1 MLAYAVLLKQLDRLY
16 FSPLAENESIEMR
29 ADAIEAFV
37 HASGW
42 TWDKLLAKMAEPEG
56 N

>member
-1 MLAYAVLLKQLDRLY
+1 MLAYATLLKQLDRLY
-16 FSPLAENESIEMR
+16 FSPLAENETIEMR
-29 ADAIEAFV
+29 ADTIEVFV

-42 TWDKLLAKMAEPEG
+42 TWDAILAKMAEPEG